1 MQWIDTHCHL
11 DAREF
16 DADRLAVV
24 ARANA
29 AGVTMQV
36 IPAVGVF
43 NFETVRALAHE
54 HGLAYALGI
63 HPLCV
68 GDAAR
73 RREQRRA
80 PQPLTRWTRPL
91 RHGMACSGV
100 RICSVTCYTNTVKRA
115 VAV

>member
-1 MQWIDTHCHL
+1 MPSEAMDPDSTGLQWIDTHCHL

-16 DADRLAVV
+16 DADRAAVV

-43 NFETVRALAHE
+43 NFDRVRALAHE
-54 HGLAYALGI
+54 HALSYALGI

-68 GDAAR
+68 GDAPDEDLDRLEGGWRKSFVGR
-73 RREQRRA
+73 R
-80 PQPLTRWTRPL
+80 LT
-91 RHGMACSGV
+91 
-100 RICSVTCYTNTVKRA
+100 
-115 VAV
+115 